1 LPVCVGFGVKNGA
14 QAAEMAKIADGV
26 VVGSAFLEKAGDA
39 HATGRFGSAAPA
51 MGALAQEL
59 RAAIDTVRKA

>member
-1 LPVCVGFGVKNGA
+1 
-14 QAAEMAKIADGV
+14 MAKIADGV
-26 VVGSAFLEKAGDA
+26 VVGSAFVEKAGDA
-39 HATGRFGSAAPA
+39 HATDRFGAAAPA